1 MLLTNLTKEII
12 MTNTLKKKILFL
24 DIDGVLAGEDYL
36 CDRANGGDFIDPEK
50 VKLLNSLHCMVVIS
64 SSWGDDNGRTEKTLK
79 EKGLMLPIV
88 GYTVHYEIGHDW
100 IVRGNSIAKW
110 LSDNLHGC
118 IGEYQ
123 YAIVDD
129 DDDMLMR
136 QAGHF
141 VQTNAYTGIT
151 ESDVEKLRNILESNI
166 I

>member
-1 MLLTNLTKEII
+1 MLLINLMKEII
-12 MTNTLKKKILFL
+12 MTNTPKKKILFL
-24 DIDGVLAGEDYL
+24 DIDGVLAGDDYL
-36 CDRANGGDFIDPEK
+36 CNRANGGDFIDPEK

-110 LSDNLHGC
+110 LDDNCRNLNE
-118 IGEYQ
+118 EYQ

-141 VQTNAYTGIT
+141 VQTDSYTGIT
-151 ESDVEKLRNILESNI
+151 ESDIEKLRNILESDI

>member
-1 MLLTNLTKEII
+1 MIPKGTKINLDVVATGGFGIATLPMEI
-12 MTNTLKKKILFL
+12 
-24 DIDGVLAGEDYL
+24 EY
-36 CDRANGGDFIDPEK
+36 NGDPVQFHK
-50 VKLLNSLHCMVVIS
+50 GIVV
-64 SSWGDDNGRTEKTLK
+64 NAATQ
-79 EKGLMLPIV
+79 

-141 VQTNAYTGIT
+141 VQTDAYTGIT
-151 ESDVEKLRNILESNI
+151 ESDVEKLRNILESDI

>member
-1 MLLTNLTKEII
+1 MAER
-12 MTNTLKKKILFL
+12 KKKILFL

-36 CDRANGGDFIDPEK
+36 RDRANGGDFIDPEK

-88 GYTVHYEIGHDW
+88 GYTVHYEIGHNW

-110 LSDNLHGC
+110 LEDNCRNLNE
-118 IGEYQ
+118 EYQ

-136 QAGHF
+136 QVGHF

-151 ESDVEKLRNILESNI
+151 ESDVERLRSILESDI

>member
-1 MLLTNLTKEII
+1 
-12 MTNTLKKKILFL
+12 MTNTPKKKILFL
-24 DIDGVLAGEDYL
+24 DIDGVLAGDDYL
-36 CDRANGGDFIDPEK
+36 CNRANGGDFIDPEK

-110 LSDNLHGC
+110 LDDNCRNLNE
-118 IGEYQ
+118 EYQ

-141 VQTNAYTGIT
+141 VQTDSYTGIT
-151 ESDVEKLRNILESNI
+151 ESDIEKLRNILESDI